1 MNEKAV
7 RLNKYIRDL
16 GVCSRR
22 KAEDLIRA
30 GRVEINGRVV
40 CDLSFKVR
48 PYKDVV
54 RVDGRVLTL
63 GQQKIYGILNKPFG
77 VVSTLRDPEGR
88 PCVGEL
94 LRPIGVR
101 VFLVG
106 RLDFDTMGLLPFT
119 NDGEWAHRLLHPKY
133 HIPRTYKVTVK
144 GRITD
149 DAIRILQSGVP
160 LSDGPTQGSKVEV
173 LGADQRKSVLRI
185 TIFEGRNRQ
194 VRRMFEALGYEVVH
208 LIRIGFGPLHLG
220 DLKVGEYRLIEN
232 PPFVRRPD

>member
-22 KAEDLIRA
+22 KAEDLIRE

-40 CDLSFKVR
+40 CDLSFMVR

-160 LSDGPTQGSKVEV
+160 LSDGPTQGSKVEFI
-173 LGADQRKSVLRI
+173 GADQRRSILRI